1 MNTGISDLRN
11 EVTLSP
17 LRSRWG
23 ISAFASAVCVFA
35 VWAIFF
41 APTRWRA
48 AEQLKAEQ
56 IDQENRTLCEKFQM
70 PPGGDQFA
78 TCVAY
83 LTEVRQRHGDR
94 IASEAA
100 GML

>member
-1 MNTGISDLRN
+1 MNTCISDIRK
-11 EVTLSP
+11 EATLSP
-17 LRSRWG
+17 RRSHWG

-56 IDQENRTLCEKFQM
+56 IDQENRALCAKFRM
-70 PPGGDQFA
+70 PPGAEQFA
-78 TCVAY
+78 TCVAH
-83 LTEVRQRHGDR
+83 LTEVRQRHGNR

-100 GML
+100 GMF